1 MSFRKNLVRWRKV
14 RASFRDTWLLLR
26 EFAGPLI
33 AFIIAICGGG
43 LIYYFLS
50 VSAGEPVSNPFESI
64 YYVLLLTFLQPAQAF
79 PKQWYLEIFF
89 FIMPV
94 IGLIIVSF
102 GLADFGL
109 MFFNRRAR
117 GKEWEM
123 AVASTF
129 NDHHILV
136 GLGHLGFRV
145 ARSLHDLEQDVVVV
159 EANPS
164 AEMVASVKRMGI
176 PVIDDNASRESTL
189 EAASVKRAK
198 SIILCT
204 QNDSLNLQIALK
216 ARRLNPNIRVVL
228 RIFDNDFA
236 QALHEQFGFTA
247 FSATNM
253 AAPSFAAAAT
263 GVEMTNPISIEGE
276 ILSLARLIIV
286 EGSRYA
292 KMTVGEIEQH
302 YDLSIVFM
310 RRNHTS
316 DFHPAPEIQLSEG
329 DALAVLGGPLAIG
342 LLVQENTP

>member
-1 MSFRKNLVRWRKV
+1 MRLRKGLVQSRKV
-14 RASFRDTWLLLR
+14 RASLRDTWLLLR
-26 EFAGPLI
+26 EFAGPLS

-43 LIYYFLS
+43 IIYYLLS
-50 VSAGEPVSNPFESI
+50 ISAGKSVNNPFESI
-64 YYVLLLTFLQPAQAF
+64 YYVLLLTFLQPAQEF

-89 FIMPV
+89 FVMPV
-94 IGLIIVSF
+94 IGLIIISF

-123 AVASTF
+123 AVASTYT
-129 NDHHILV
+129 NHHILV

-145 ARSLHDLEQDVVVV
+145 ARNLNELGQEVVVI

-189 EAASVKRAK
+189 EGASIKKAK
-198 SIILCT
+198 SIVLCT

-216 ARRLNPNIRVVL
+216 ARHLNPKIRVVL
-228 RIFDNDFA
+228 RIFDNEFA
-236 QALHEQFGFTA
+236 QALHEQFGFIA

-276 ILSLARLIIV
+276 ILSLARLTIAD
-286 EGSRYA
+286 GSHYA
-292 KMTVGEIEQH
+292 SMTVGEIESQYH
-302 YDLSIVFM
+302 LSIVFL

-316 DFHPAPEIQLSEG
+316 NLHPAPGTQLNKG
-329 DALAVLGGPLAIG
+329 DALAVLGGPLEIG
-342 LLVQENTP
+342 LLVQDNTP

>member
-1 MSFRKNLVRWRKV
+1 MNFRKNLIRWRKV

-43 LIYYFLS
+43 LTYYFLS
-50 VSAGEPVSNPFESI
+50 ISAGEAVNNPFESI
-64 YYVLLLTFLQPAQAF
+64 YYVLLLIFLQPAQEF

-89 FIMPV
+89 FVMPV
-94 IGLIIVSF
+94 IGIIIVSY

-123 AVASTF
+123 AVASTYS
-129 NDHHILV
+129 NHHILV

-145 ARSLHDLEQDVVVV
+145 ACSLHELEQEVVVV

-164 AEMVASVKRMGI
+164 AEMVASIKRMGL

-189 EAASVKRAK
+189 EAASIKRAK
-198 SIILCT
+198 SIVLCT

-216 ARRLNPNIRVVL
+216 ARRLNPTIRVVI

-236 QALHEQFGFTA
+236 QALQEQFGFTA

-276 ILSLARLIIV
+276 ILSLARLTIV

-292 KMTVGEIEQH
+292 NMTVGEMEKRYNLSVVFLRH
-302 YDLSIVFM
+302 DHSSDL
-310 RRNHTS
+310 
-316 DFHPAPEIQLSEG
+316 HPAPEIQLFTG
-329 DALAVLGGPLAIG
+329 DALAVLGGPLEIG
-342 LLVQENTP
+342 SLVQDNMP

>member
-1 MSFRKNLVRWRKV
+1 MRLRKGLVRWRKV

-26 EFAGPLI
+26 EFAGPLS

-43 LIYYFLS
+43 IIYYLLS
-50 VSAGEPVSNPFESI
+50 ISAGESVSNPFESI
-64 YYVLLLTFLQPAQAF
+64 YYVLLLTFLQPAQEF

-89 FIMPV
+89 FVMPV

-123 AVASTF
+123 AVASTYT
-129 NDHHILV
+129 NHHILV

-145 ARSLHDLEQDVVVV
+145 ARNLNELGQEVVVI

-189 EAASVKRAK
+189 EGASIRRAK
-198 SIILCT
+198 SIVLCT

-216 ARRLNPNIRVVL
+216 ARHLNPKIRVVL
-228 RIFDNDFA
+228 RIFDNEFA
-236 QALHEQFGFTA
+236 QALHEQFGFIA

-276 ILSLARLIIV
+276 ILSLARLTIAD
-286 EGSRYA
+286 GSRYA
-292 KMTVGEIEQH
+292 SMTVGEMESQYH
-302 YDLSIVFM
+302 LSIVFL

-316 DFHPAPEIQLSEG
+316 NLHPASGTQLNKG
-329 DALAVLGGPLAIG
+329 DALAVLGGPLEIG
-342 LLVQENTP
+342 LLVQDNTP

>member
-1 MSFRKNLVRWRKV
+1 MILQKNLVRWRKV

-26 EFAGPLI
+26 EFSGPLI

-50 VSAGEPVSNPFESI
+50 ISAGESVSNPFESI
-64 YYVLLLTFLQPAQAF
+64 YYVLLLTFLQTAQEF
-79 PKQWYLEIFF
+79 PEQWYLEIFF

-94 IGLIIVSF
+94 IGVIIVSF

-123 AVASTF
+123 AVASTY
-129 NDHHILV
+129 NNHHILV

-145 ARSLHDLEQDVVVV
+145 ARSLHELEQDVVAI

-189 EAASVKRAK
+189 EAASIKRAK
-198 SIILCT
+198 SIVLCT

-216 ARRLNPNIRVVL
+216 ARRLNPRIRVVL

-263 GVEMTNPISIEGE
+263 GVEMTNPISFEGE
-276 ILSLARLIIV
+276 ILSLARLTIA
-286 EGSRYA
+286 EGSPYSN
-292 KMTVGEIEQH
+292 KTVGEIEQR
-302 YDLSIVFM
+302 YNLSIVFL

-316 DFHPAPEIQLSEG
+316 DLHPAPEIKLSIG
-329 DALAVLGGPLAIG
+329 DALAVLGGPLEIG

>member
-1 MSFRKNLVRWRKV
+1 MRLRKGLVRWRKV

-26 EFAGPLI
+26 EFAGPLS

-43 LIYYFLS
+43 IIYYLLS
-50 VSAGEPVSNPFESI
+50 ISAGESVSNPFESI
-64 YYVLLLTFLQPAQAF
+64 YYVLLLTFLQPAQEF

-89 FIMPV
+89 FVMPV

-123 AVASTF
+123 AVASTYT
-129 NDHHILV
+129 NHHILV

-145 ARSLHDLEQDVVVV
+145 ARNLNELGQEVVVI

-189 EAASVKRAK
+189 EGASIRRAK
-198 SIILCT
+198 SIVLCT

-216 ARRLNPNIRVVL
+216 ARHLNPKIRVVL
-228 RIFDNDFA
+228 RIFDNEFA
-236 QALHEQFGFTA
+236 QALHEQFGFIA

-276 ILSLARLIIV
+276 ILSLARLTIAD
-286 EGSRYA
+286 GSRYA
-292 KMTVGEIEQH
+292 SMTVGEMESQYH
-302 YDLSIVFM
+302 LSIVFL

-316 DFHPAPEIQLSEG
+316 NLHPASGTQLNKD
-329 DALAVLGGPLAIG
+329 DALAVLGGPLEIG
-342 LLVQENTP
+342 LLVQDNTP